1 MSLPQQREQ
10 NGFKKWPDY
19 IQRIFFLKNPTNK
32 IFSSVD
38 SYSFH
43 PNTKNNKGP

>member
-10 NGFKKWPDY
+10 NGFKKWQDY
-19 IQRIFFLKNPTNK
+19 SNETFFKNPTKK
-32 IFSSVD
+32 IFSFVD